1 LRKKL
6 SPLLG
11 PISHLCVALLISK
24 ELTRKEHRALIKRM
38 HRRWLKIA
46 RNCDKITAP
55 IEGKPLI
62 HKARKIAWKY
72 TTLSIDKGTYAETYG
87 YGRRIITCYDT
98 CRLTFGVHRL
108 NHRGGNAGNLLSPI
122 APKAG
127 RKEWQEYFRLRR
139 KPKEDLPIV
148 HRPPDSVP
156 VVFSGPEFRTII
168 DPHYYQTRL
177 DDDCYLLNQ
186 FLIGRRWVT
195 VCKY

>member
-62 HKARKIAWKY
+62 QKARKIAWKH
-72 TTLSIDKGTYAETYG
+72 TTITIQKVGYSEVYG
-87 YGRRIITCYDT
+87 YGRRIIVCDT
-98 CRLTFGVHRL
+98 SCRLNFGVHRR
-108 NHRGGNAGNLLSPI
+108 HPGGNRGDLLSPI
-122 APKAG
+122 PPRSG
-127 RKEWQEYFRLRR
+127 RVGWAEYFRVLGR
-139 KPKEDLPIV
+139 KSKEIIPIISPK
-148 HRPPDSVP
+148 DSVF
-156 VVFSGPEFRTII
+156 VDDKDYRGRF
-168 DPHYYQTRL
+168 DPNGRYVCV
-177 DDDCYLLNQ
+177 DDTDYEKK
-186 FLIGRRWVT
+186 FDHVSRVRKRV
-195 VCKY
+195 YA